1 MTVIFLLDDNK
12 GMLFNHRRL
21 SRDEKIL
28 EDIAASLNGN
38 LFINKFS
45 EKLISSAG
53 IRYTLFD
60 HFPVEGKDEAD
71 YFIENFS
78 VKEHLNEIDRII
90 VYWWNRKYPSDYQLD
105 FEPTQNGFKSVSLF
119 EFTGKSHEKITK
131 EIFEK

>member
-28 EDIAASLNGN
+28 EDIGASLNGN

-105 FEPTQNGFKSVSLF
+105 LDVYKRQVSTVCSGLRIEANGLTVPMNLPPV
-119 EFTGKSHEKITK
+119 
-131 EIFEK
+131 

>member
-28 EDIAASLNGN
+28 EDIGASLNGN

-71 YFIENFS
+71 
-78 VKEHLNEIDRII
+78 RI
-90 VYWWNRKYPSDYQLD
+90 
-105 FEPTQNGFKSVSLF
+105 
-119 EFTGKSHEKITK
+119 
-131 EIFEK
+131 